1 MEQLDVCESAPN
13 GPITPGD
20 KGIYIEQIKYI
31 YSITKSKE
39 DKDSLK
45 IKLYDPTQKSK
56 FYFIYEASYQKLIKD
71 IKFLSLCE
79 NIDEMIDALE
89 RIFTKGN
96 VRVEVKDGLYN
107 MELELTD
114 VKKNYVIQLTRY
126 EIEPSNKAKIELEDK
141 INKLENKYKDLFN
154 KYEELKKTKENDIR
168 NTVKEIIFDKDIK
181 LKLFEEFEQLLL
193 SKYKFNNKN
202 ENKLENDVINKVQN
216 IMNDNEQK
224 TNKQIINLQ
233 KQLKENIDYLN
244 EIKLNNNSHNF
255 VILQVKI
262 DENNL
267 NKNIRLFNQVSTY
280 KYFSNFERDDIETII
295 DDQIVPIKFKIWNDN
310 DYMDINKYKKWYQ
323 GKNCDNSV
331 ETLFYLSVNFYYYW
345 KFTTKGIHA
354 VKLIFKKKLTQ
365 CNKLFYDCNSIYKI
379 DCSNFDCSQ
388 ISDCSEMF
396 CCCSSVTEINLG
408 KLDFAL
414 SESFYCMFSWC
425 PNLEKLDVSYLNT
438 QNSKS
443 FRKMFSGCSKLKQ
456 INVSNF
462 RTKNCKDMVGM
473 FLGCKSL
480 ESIDMLNWDMS
491 NIDNLYGI
499 RSLFENCS
507 SLKKIKMNFN
517 KENYFERANKKESE
531 DEDNKICFKK
541 FLERATT
548 KVLLSKEDIFNGLPE
563 NGSFIWRKGIN
574 CNKLLELLPVS
585 WNRSQE

>member
-56 FYFIYEASYQKLIKD
+56 LIKE
-71 IKFLSLCE
+71 IKFLSLYE
-79 NIDEMIDALE
+79 NIDEMIDSLE

-107 MELELTD
+107 MELKLTD
-114 VKKNYVIQLTRY
+114 VKKSYVIQLTRY

-202 ENKLENDVINKVQN
+202 ENKLENDIINKVQN
-216 IMNDNEQK
+216 IMNDKEQK

-295 DDQIVPIKFKIWNDN
+295 DDQINIKK
-310 DYMDINKYKKWYQ
+310 DI
-323 GKNCDNSV
+323 
-331 ETLFYLSVNFYYYW
+331 
-345 KFTTKGIHA
+345 
-354 VKLIFKKKLTQ
+354 
-365 CNKLFYDCNSIYKI
+365 
-379 DCSNFDCSQ
+379 
-388 ISDCSEMF
+388 
-396 CCCSSVTEINLG
+396 
-408 KLDFAL
+408 
-414 SESFYCMFSWC
+414 
-425 PNLEKLDVSYLNT
+425 
-438 QNSKS
+438 
-443 FRKMFSGCSKLKQ
+443 
-456 INVSNF
+456 
-462 RTKNCKDMVGM
+462 
-473 FLGCKSL
+473 
-480 ESIDMLNWDMS
+480 
-491 NIDNLYGI
+491 
-499 RSLFENCS
+499 
-507 SLKKIKMNFN
+507 
-517 KENYFERANKKESE
+517 KER
-531 DEDNKICFKK
+531 IVII
-541 FLERATT
+541 L
-548 KVLLSKEDIFNGLPE
+548 
-563 NGSFIWRKGIN
+563 
-574 CNKLLELLPVS
+574 
-585 WNRSQE
+585 

>member
-56 FYFIYEASYQKLIKD
+56 FYFIYEASYQKLIKEM
-71 IKFLSLCE
+71 KFLSLCE
-79 NIDEMIDALE
+79 NIDEMIDSLE

-107 MELELTD
+107 MELKLTE

-168 NTVKEIIFDKDIK
+168 NTVKEVIFDKDIK

-202 ENKLENDVINKVQN
+202 ENKLENDIINKVQ
-216 IMNDNEQK
+216 IVMNDKEQK

-267 NKNIRLFNQVSTY
+267 NKNIRLFNQY
-280 KYFSNFERDDIETII
+280 LH
-295 DDQIVPIKFKIWNDN
+295 
-310 DYMDINKYKKWYQ
+310 INILVILK
-323 GKNCDNSV
+323 
-331 ETLFYLSVNFYYYW
+331 
-345 KFTTKGIHA
+345 
-354 VKLIFKKKLTQ
+354 
-365 CNKLFYDCNSIYKI
+365 
-379 DCSNFDCSQ
+379 
-388 ISDCSEMF
+388 EM
-396 CCCSSVTEINLG
+396 I
-408 KLDFAL
+408 
-414 SESFYCMFSWC
+414 
-425 PNLEKLDVSYLNT
+425 
-438 QNSKS
+438 
-443 FRKMFSGCSKLKQ
+443 
-456 INVSNF
+456 
-462 RTKNCKDMVGM
+462 
-473 FLGCKSL
+473 
-480 ESIDMLNWDMS
+480 
-491 NIDNLYGI
+491 
-499 RSLFENCS
+499 
-507 SLKKIKMNFN
+507 
-517 KENYFERANKKESE
+517 
-531 DEDNKICFKK
+531 
-541 FLERATT
+541 
-548 KVLLSKEDIFNGLPE
+548 
-563 NGSFIWRKGIN
+563 
-574 CNKLLELLPVS
+574 
-585 WNRSQE
+585 